1 MGTLDQ
7 FASNFGEGQR
17 VSQFYVSSSDTGLF
31 GDAPFLVKS
40 AQFPA
45 STIGV
50 IEVPFRGRKIK
61 LPGDRVFNEWSLT
74 AMLDKE
80 NKIYDAFVTWMDQL
94 NSHSNVEAAAADD
107 ILRQDW
113 TVWALAP
120 SSSTPAAGGG
130 GGGINPN
137 SAIIMKN
144 CFPTEV
150 GTVDFN
156 WETTDT
162 IAEFTVTIHFDYW
175 EKAGATT

>member
-1 MGTLDQ
+1 M
-7 FASNFGEGQR
+7 
-17 VSQFYVSSSDTGLF
+17 
-31 GDAPFLVKS
+31 
-40 AQFPA
+40 
-45 STIGV
+45 
-50 IEVPFRGRKIK
+50 
-61 LPGDRVFNEWSLT
+61 FNEWSLT